1 MHLDR
6 MLCMLDSKKQIN
18 NRLVVA
24 NKDRIKD
31 KGSMLSSINRLSI
44 HCNWKSDHS
53 TSCGNQSIP
62 PRVENKLS
70 TLCGQKL
77 SFPPCVGIIFCF
89 TKSNNNPKPKK
100 MSKKSDC
107 KTLLTNTITS
117 QRHLSSNIKNNLMH
131 DMETNPGLG
140 EKLKIITMNCRG
152 LGEIEKFR
160 LLLNKAYDIMQK
172 GKMVMMMQETM
183 ITNSRYL
190 DLAWRGKNV
199 YTPGTGN
206 SQGCITLT
214 HNDVTI
220 TDIEPI
226 QNRRHYFK
234 LTDADN
240 KQTLIANI
248 YAPLGYNNEKNKSFR
263 NIMNII
269 ANYAGEKIILGG
281 EFNITVTNSESLR
294 RQRTEAEKRIA
305 DDINIKINENYI
317 ADAWDGHI
325 GYTWKRGKTQ
335 SRLDKIY
342 TRISQYTNKK
352 LETNWTLTKSDNAAV
367 ILALEHKE
375 KINTKSEHI
384 KLGNTIATNTE
395 LLNELKQYLEEKM
408 IQAIDMNPHMK
419 LEFAKMA
426 IRT

>member
-1 MHLDR
+1 
-6 MLCMLDSKKQIN
+6 
-18 NRLVVA
+18 
-24 NKDRIKD
+24 
-31 KGSMLSSINRLSI
+31 
-44 HCNWKSDHS
+44 
-53 TSCGNQSIP
+53 
-62 PRVENKLS
+62 
-70 TLCGQKL
+70 
-77 SFPPCVGIIFCF
+77 
-89 TKSNNNPKPKK
+89 

-160 LLLNKAYDIMQK
+160 LLLNKAYDITQK
-172 GKMVMMMQETM
+172 GKMVMMIQETM

-190 DLAWRGKNV
+190 DLAWRGK
-199 YTPGTGN
+199 YIFTPGTGN

-226 QNRRHYFK
+226 QNRGHYFK

-248 YAPLGYNNEKNKSFR
+248 YAPLGYNNEKNEFFN

-269 ANYAGEKIILGG
+269 ANYAGENIILGG

-305 DDINIKINENYI
+305 DDINIKINENYL

-419 LEFAKMA
+419 LEFAKMT

>member
-1 MHLDR
+1 
-6 MLCMLDSKKQIN
+6 
-18 NRLVVA
+18 
-24 NKDRIKD
+24 
-31 KGSMLSSINRLSI
+31 
-44 HCNWKSDHS
+44 
-53 TSCGNQSIP
+53 
-62 PRVENKLS
+62 
-70 TLCGQKL
+70 
-77 SFPPCVGIIFCF
+77 
-89 TKSNNNPKPKK
+89 

-117 QRHLSSNIKNNLMH
+117 QRKLSSNIKNNLMH

-160 LLLNKAYDIMQK
+160 LLLNKAYDITQK
-172 GKMVMMMQETM
+172 GKMVMMIQETM

-190 DLAWRGKNV
+190 DLAWRGK
-199 YTPGTGN
+199 YIFTPGTGN

-226 QNRRHYFK
+226 QNRGHYFK

-248 YAPLGYNNEKNKSFR
+248 YALLGYNNEKNEFFN

-281 EFNITVTNSESLR
+281 EFNITLTDSESLR
-294 RQRTEAEKRIA
+294 RQRTESKKRIA
-305 DDINIKINENYI
+305 ENINIKINENDL
-317 ADAWDGHI
+317 ADAWAGQI

-352 LETNWTLTKSDNAAV
+352 LETNWTLTKSDNTAV

-375 KINTKSEHI
+375 EINTKSEHI

-419 LEFAKMA
+419 LEFAKMT